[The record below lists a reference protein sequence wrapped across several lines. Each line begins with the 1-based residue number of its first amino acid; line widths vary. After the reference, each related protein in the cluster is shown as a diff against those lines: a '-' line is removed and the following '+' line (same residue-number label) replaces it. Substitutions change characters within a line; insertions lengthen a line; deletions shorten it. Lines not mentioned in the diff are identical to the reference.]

1 MLEASTEAAGREARA
16 ARLAGGGLLI
26 FGVVMVALNLR
37 PAATALSP
45 ILDDLRTGLGL
56 STVETALLPA
66 LPILC
71 FGLFAPLAPWLRRR
85 VGEERGLALVLLAVL
100 AGLAARGAWPEVA
113 LLPGTVLACAAIGIG
128 NVLVPSLIKRRLP
141 GRAGLMSGIY
151 TTTLALGG
159 GIATGLTVPVMEAF
173 GGSIR
178 AALLVWA
185 APVVLGLAAWAPQL
199 RFGRLGAGDAGAGDR
214 RLGLWGSALA
224 WQVTLLFGLQSLTFY
239 TVIGWLPTLLRSEG
253 YSPGHAGAVATL
265 VSVLGPV
272 GSMVAPVVATRAAD
286 QRATLL
292 VTIGLC
298 ALGVVGLLVEPSGAV
313 LIASAVSLGVGMG
326 GIFALAILLVLLRS
340 ADSHT
345 SALVSSMSQS
355 VGYVLAAGGPFAFG
369 VLHDLTGGW
378 TVPLLMSLA
387 LIGVE
392 VPLALTAGRDR
403 QAQA

>member
-1 MLEASTEAAGREARA
+1 
-16 ARLAGGGLLI
+16 
-26 FGVVMVALNLR
+26 
-37 PAATALSP
+37 
-45 ILDDLRTGLGL
+45 
-56 STVETALLPA
+56 
-66 LPILC
+66 
-71 FGLFAPLAPWLRRR
+71 
-85 VGEERGLALVLLAVL
+85 
-100 AGLAARGAWPEVA
+100 
-113 LLPGTVLACAAIGIG
+113 
-128 NVLVPSLIKRRLP
+128 
-141 GRAGLMSGIY
+141 MSGIY

-159 GIATGLTVPVMEAF
+159 GIATGLTVPVMQAF
-173 GGSIR
+173 GAPIN

-199 RFGRLGAGDAGAGDR
+199 RFGRLGAEDAGAGDR

-272 GSMVAPVVATRAAD
+272 GSMVAPIVATRAAD
-286 QRATLL
+286 QRGTLL

-298 ALGVVGLLVEPSGAV
+298 ALGVTGLLIEPSGAV
-313 LIASAVSLGVGMG
+313 LIGSAVALGIGMG

-345 SALVSSMSQS
+345 SALVSSMSQT
-355 VGYVLAAGGPFAFG
+355 VGYVLAAAGPFAFG

-387 LIGVE
+387 LIAVE
-392 VPLALTAGRDR
+392 VPLALTAGRNR
-403 QAQA
+403 QAHA